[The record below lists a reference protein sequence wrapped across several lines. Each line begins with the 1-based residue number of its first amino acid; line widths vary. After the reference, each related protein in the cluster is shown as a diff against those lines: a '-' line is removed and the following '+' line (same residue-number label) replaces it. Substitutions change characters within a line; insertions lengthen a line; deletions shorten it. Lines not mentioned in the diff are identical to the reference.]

1 MKITK
6 GRLQQIIQ
14 EELSYVLME
23 SAEDMYVVRVTSS
36 SPFSGAVTSYWPSN
50 DKPFVGSKAA
60 AEEQVMKAKEGR
72 FSRDWRVV
80 KLDLG
85 SMRADD
91 PMRAPLADAVKERAH
106 SADNDLDTDNDGMI
120 SAGEL
125 EKELEDIKDD
135 LDTVDIVDV
144 ETGEVLYIGAGTQ
157 RGIPAAKVDDFIRD
171 LKLSVRGDD
180 KDGTERSIELSK
192 TDFEKLED
200 HIDKVYDRPERE
212 KAAASRKADQ
222 ERLDPRR
229 LKDELS
235 RRAKIAGEE
244 YMADNPDGNLDDVA
258 LDLGMAV
265 LYSFERDEQEEL
277 LYAFDD
283 DEYQLSLYAAESM

>member
-1 MKITK
+1 MKIK
-6 GRLQQIIQ
+6 RGRLQQIIR
-14 EELSYVLME
+14 EELTRVL
-23 SAEDMYVVRVTSS
+23 S
-36 SPFSGAVTSYWPSN
+36 
-50 DKPFVGSKAA
+50 
-60 AEEQVMKAKEGR
+60 EQ
-72 FSRDWRVV
+72 
-80 KLDLG
+80 
-85 SMRADD
+85 
-91 PMRAPLADAVKERAH
+91 
-106 SADNDLDTDNDGMI
+106 ADNDLDTDNDGKI

-125 EKELEDIKDD
+125 EAELEDIKDD

-144 ETGEVLYIGAGTQ
+144 ETGEVLFVGAGTD

-192 TDFEKLED
+192 ADFEKLEA
-200 HIDKVYDRPERE
+200 HIDDVYDRPERE
-212 KAAASRKADQ
+212 KAAAARKADQ

-235 RRAKIAGEE
+235 RRAKTAGEE

-258 LDLGMAV
+258 LDLGRAV
-265 LYSFERDEQEEL
+265 LDSFERDEQEEL
-277 LYAFDD
+277 RYAFDD

>member
-1 MKITK
+1 MKIK
-6 GRLQQIIQ
+6 RGRLQQIIR
-14 EELSYVLME
+14 EELTRVL
-23 SAEDMYVVRVTSS
+23 S
-36 SPFSGAVTSYWPSN
+36 
-50 DKPFVGSKAA
+50 
-60 AEEQVMKAKEGR
+60 EQ
-72 FSRDWRVV
+72 
-80 KLDLG
+80 
-85 SMRADD
+85 
-91 PMRAPLADAVKERAH
+91 
-106 SADNDLDTDNDGMI
+106 ADNDLDTDNDGMI

-125 EKELEDIKDD
+125 EAELEDIKDD

-192 TDFEKLED
+192 ADFEKLEA
-200 HIDKVYDRPERE
+200 HIDDVYDRPERE
-212 KAAASRKADQ
+212 KAAAARKADQ

-235 RRAKIAGEE
+235 RRAKTAGEE
-244 YMADNPDGNLDDVA
+244 YMSDNPDGNLDDVA
-258 LDLGMAV
+258 LDLGRAV
-265 LYSFERDEQEEL
+265 LDSFERDEQEEL
-277 LYAFDD
+277 RYAFDD

>member
-1 MKITK
+1 MKIK
-6 GRLQQIIQ
+6 RGRLQQIIR
-14 EELSYVLME
+14 EELTRVL
-23 SAEDMYVVRVTSS
+23 S
-36 SPFSGAVTSYWPSN
+36 
-50 DKPFVGSKAA
+50 
-60 AEEQVMKAKEGR
+60 EQ
-72 FSRDWRVV
+72 
-80 KLDLG
+80 
-85 SMRADD
+85 
-91 PMRAPLADAVKERAH
+91 
-106 SADNDLDTDNDGMI
+106 ADNDLDTDNDGKI
-120 SAGEL
+120 SSDEL
-125 EKELEDIKDD
+125 EAELEDIKDD
-135 LDTVDIVDV
+135 LGTVDIVDV
-144 ETGEVLYIGAGTQ
+144 ETGEVLYIGAGTD

-192 TDFEKLED
+192 ADFEKLEA
-200 HIDKVYDRPERE
+200 HIDDVYDRPERE
-212 KAAASRKADQ
+212 KAAAARKADQ

-235 RRAKIAGEE
+235 RRAKTAGEE

-277 LYAFDD
+277 RYAFDD

>member
-1 MKITK
+1 MKIK
-6 GRLQQIIQ
+6 RGRLQQIIR
-14 EELSYVLME
+14 EELTRVL
-23 SAEDMYVVRVTSS
+23 S
-36 SPFSGAVTSYWPSN
+36 
-50 DKPFVGSKAA
+50 
-60 AEEQVMKAKEGR
+60 EQ
-72 FSRDWRVV
+72 
-80 KLDLG
+80 
-85 SMRADD
+85 
-91 PMRAPLADAVKERAH
+91 
-106 SADNDLDTDNDGMI
+106 ADNDLDTDNDGKI

-125 EKELEDIKDD
+125 EAELEDIKDD

-144 ETGEVLYIGAGTQ
+144 ETGEVLFVGAGTD

-180 KDGTERSIELSK
+180 KDGTERSIELSSA
-192 TDFEKLED
+192 DFEKLEA
-200 HIDKVYDRPERE
+200 HIDDVYDRPERE
-212 KAAASRKADQ
+212 KAAAAHKADQ

-244 YMADNPDGNLDDVA
+244 YMADNPGANLEDVA
-258 LDLGMAV
+258 LDLGKAV

-277 LYAFDD
+277 RYAFDD

>member
-1 MKITK
+1 MKIK
-6 GRLQQIIQ
+6 RGRLQQIIR
-14 EELSYVLME
+14 EELTRVL
-23 SAEDMYVVRVTSS
+23 S
-36 SPFSGAVTSYWPSN
+36 
-50 DKPFVGSKAA
+50 
-60 AEEQVMKAKEGR
+60 EQ
-72 FSRDWRVV
+72 
-80 KLDLG
+80 
-85 SMRADD
+85 
-91 PMRAPLADAVKERAH
+91 
-106 SADNDLDTDNDGMI
+106 ADNDLDTDNDGKI
-120 SAGEL
+120 STGEL
-125 EKELEDIKDD
+125 EAELEDIKDD

-144 ETGEVLYIGAGTQ
+144 ETGEVLYVGAGTQ

-192 TDFEKLED
+192 ADFEKLEA
-200 HIDKVYDRPERE
+200 HIDDVYDRPERE
-212 KAAASRKADQ
+212 KAAAARKADQ

-277 LYAFDD
+277 RYAFDD

>member
-1 MKITK
+1 MKIK
-6 GRLQQIIQ
+6 RGRLQQIIR
-14 EELSYVLME
+14 EELTRVL
-23 SAEDMYVVRVTSS
+23 S
-36 SPFSGAVTSYWPSN
+36 
-50 DKPFVGSKAA
+50 
-60 AEEQVMKAKEGR
+60 EQ
-72 FSRDWRVV
+72 
-80 KLDLG
+80 
-85 SMRADD
+85 
-91 PMRAPLADAVKERAH
+91 
-106 SADNDLDTDNDGMI
+106 ADNDLDTDNDGKI

-125 EKELEDIKDD
+125 EAELEDIKDD

-192 TDFEKLED
+192 ADFEKLEA
-200 HIDKVYDRPERE
+200 HIDDVYDRPERE
-212 KAAASRKADQ
+212 KAAAARKADQ

-235 RRAKIAGEE
+235 RRAKTAGEE

-277 LYAFDD
+277 RYAFDD

>member
-1 MKITK
+1 MKIK
-6 GRLQQIIQ
+6 RGRLQQIIR
-14 EELSYVLME
+14 EELTRVL
-23 SAEDMYVVRVTSS
+23 S
-36 SPFSGAVTSYWPSN
+36 
-50 DKPFVGSKAA
+50 
-60 AEEQVMKAKEGR
+60 EQ
-72 FSRDWRVV
+72 
-80 KLDLG
+80 
-85 SMRADD
+85 
-91 PMRAPLADAVKERAH
+91 
-106 SADNDLDTDNDGMI
+106 ADNDLDTDNDGMI
-120 SAGEL
+120 SADEL
-125 EKELEDIKDD
+125 EAELEDIKDD

-144 ETGEVLYIGAGTQ
+144 ETGEVLYVGAGTQ

-192 TDFEKLED
+192 ADFEKLEA
-200 HIDKVYDRPERE
+200 HIDDVYDRPERE

-244 YMADNPDGNLDDVA
+244 YMADNPDASLEDVA
-258 LDLGMAV
+258 LDLGKAV
-265 LYSFERDEQEEL
+265 LDSFERDEQEEL
-277 LYAFDD
+277 RYAFDD